1 MKHSILCVD
10 DEVDNVDA
18 LERLF
23 RRKFTVLK
31 ATSAAQA
38 LDLLAKHPV
47 TLIISDQ
54 HFAAVD
60 GGTGTDT
67 LLWAGGDAAIN
78 LGDLQSRIHNIEVLD
93 LNHTSAVSLTVSLA
107 DLVAI
112 TSSDNSTLLIKGDSK
127 DSVHMTD
134 AWAADG
140 THQAGGIDYT
150 QYTPQEDPSHH
161 LWVQNGIQVV

>member
-1 MKHSILCVD
+1 M
-10 DEVDNVDA
+10 
-18 LERLF
+18 
-23 RRKFTVLK
+23 
-31 ATSAAQA
+31 
-38 LDLLAKHPV
+38 
-47 TLIISDQ
+47 IISDQ

-93 LNHTSAVSLTVSLA
+93 LNPTSAVSLTVSLA

-112 TSSDNSTLLIKGDSK
+112 TSPDNSTLLIKGDSK